1 MKTLIVEDNATLRA
15 IYAQYLD
22 GTGLEVD
29 SVETLCAARD
39 SLAKADA
46 QLVLLDI
53 ELPDGNGLDLID
65 DLQQLSPQPAV
76 VVMTGHGAGYAEQ
89 AIARG
94 ADDFLNKPFDAARLR
109 ATLLNAAEK
118 QKLSQQV
125 ASLSVK
131 RERLGSLR
139 GQSSTMQTVF
149 ETVESLAGTV
159 ATAFVMGESGTGK
172 ELAARAIHQLSA
184 RAPGPFV
191 VVDCS
196 ALGAEQWEQALFGTP
211 ESEGL
216 IAEAAEGTLFLDE
229 VCSLS
234 FEAQSTLLRLI
245 QHGTYRP
252 IGSAQEAAA
261 DVRIIASTNRDPLF
275 EMREGRLREDLYY
288 RLHVVPLRMP
298 PVRER
303 PDDVL
308 LLATEFLTRIAE
320 EEGKPPVTLS
330 PPAAEALKH
339 YSWPGNVRQLEN
351 AMRQLVVL
359 GRAGVIDE
367 AALAQ
372 MIAGT
377 EIAVDAPALS
387 MLSVADGGLQSE
399 GGIEPLWIT
408 EKKAIEVAIAAA
420 GGSINRAAKQLQVA
434 PSTIYRKM
442 QSWKVQS
449 DSR

>member
-1 MKTLIVEDNATLRA
+1 VKTLIVEDSATLCA

-22 GTGLEVD
+22 GSGLEVD
-29 SVETLCAARD
+29 SVETLSAARE
-39 SLAKADA
+39 SLAKADV

-65 DLQQLSPQPAV
+65 DLQKLSPQPAV
-76 VVMTGHGAGYAEQ
+76 VVMTGHGADYAEQ

-109 ATLLNAAEK
+109 VTLLNAAEK

-125 ASLSVK
+125 ADLSVK
-131 RERLGSLR
+131 RERLGPLR
-139 GQSSTMQTVF
+139 GQSSAMQTVF
-149 ETVESLAGTV
+149 ETVESLAGTL

-196 ALGAEQWEQALFGTP
+196 ALGAEQWEQALFGAG
-211 ESEGL
+211 ERGGL

-275 EMREGRLREDLYY
+275 EMREGRLREDIYY

-303 PDDVL
+303 SDDVL
-308 LLATEFLTRIAE
+308 FLATDFLTRIAE

-351 AMRQLVVL
+351 AMRQLVLL
-359 GRAGVIDE
+359 GQEGVIDE
-367 AALAQ
+367 AAVAH

-377 EIAVDAPALS
+377 EIAVDASDVSLPSAS
-387 MLSVADGGLQSE
+387 DRDVQSE
-399 GGIEPLWIT
+399 GGIEPLWTT
-408 EKKAIEVAIAAA
+408 EKKAIEAAIAAS

-434 PSTIYRKM
+434 PSTIYRKI

-449 DSR
+449 NSR

>member
-1 MKTLIVEDNATLRA
+1 
-15 IYAQYLD
+15 
-22 GTGLEVD
+22 
-29 SVETLCAARD
+29 
-39 SLAKADA
+39 
-46 QLVLLDI
+46 
-53 ELPDGNGLDLID
+53 
-65 DLQQLSPQPAV
+65 
-76 VVMTGHGAGYAEQ
+76 
-89 AIARG
+89 
-94 ADDFLNKPFDAARLR
+94 
-109 ATLLNAAEK
+109 
-118 QKLSQQV
+118 
-125 ASLSVK
+125 
-131 RERLGSLR
+131 
-139 GQSSTMQTVF
+139 
-149 ETVESLAGTV
+149 
-159 ATAFVMGESGTGK
+159 VMGESGTGK

-196 ALGAEQWEQALFGTP
+196 ALGAEQWEQALFGAG
-211 ESEGL
+211 ERSGL

-252 IGSAQEAAA
+252 IGSAREAAA

-303 PDDVL
+303 ADDVL
-308 LLATEFLTRIAE
+308 FLATDFLTRIAE

-330 PPAAEALKH
+330 APAAEALKH

-351 AMRQLVVL
+351 AMRQLVLL
-359 GRAGVIDE
+359 GQEGVIDE
-367 AALAQ
+367 AAVGH

-377 EIAVDAPALS
+377 EIAVDASDVS
-387 MLSVADGGLQSE
+387 MPSAGDSDVPNE

-408 EKKAIEVAIAAA
+408 EKKAIEAAIAAC
-420 GGSINRAAKQLQVA
+420 GGSINRAAKRLQVA
-434 PSTIYRKM
+434 PSTIYRKI
-442 QSWKVQS
+442 QSWKVQN

>member
-1 MKTLIVEDNATLRA
+1 MKTLIVEDSATLCA

-22 GTGLEVD
+22 GSGLEVD
-29 SVETLCAARD
+29 SVETLSAARE
-39 SLAKADA
+39 SLAKADV

-76 VVMTGHGAGYAEQ
+76 VVMTGYGADYAEQ

-109 ATLLNAAEK
+109 VTLLNAAEK
-118 QKLSQQV
+118 QKLSRQV

-252 IGSAQEAAA
+252 IGSAREAAA

-351 AMRQLVVL
+351 AMRQLVLL

-367 AALAQ
+367 AAVAQ

-377 EIAVDAPALS
+377 EIAVDAPTLP

-408 EKKAIEVAIAAA
+408 EKKAIEAAIAAS

-434 PSTIYRKM
+434 PSTIYRKFNPE
-442 QSWKVQS
+442 SAK
-449 DSR
+449 

>member
-1 MKTLIVEDNATLRA
+1 MKTLIVEDSATLCA

-22 GTGLEVD
+22 GSGLEVD
-29 SVETLCAARD
+29 SVETLSAARE
-39 SLAKADA
+39 SLAKADV

-76 VVMTGHGAGYAEQ
+76 VVMTGHGADYAEQ

-109 ATLLNAAEK
+109 VTLLNAAEK

-125 ASLSVK
+125 ANLSVK
-131 RERLGSLR
+131 RERLGPLR
-139 GQSSTMQTVF
+139 GQSSAMQTVF
-149 ETVESLAGTV
+149 ETVESLAGTL

-196 ALGAEQWEQALFGTP
+196 ALGAEQWEQALFGAG
-211 ESEGL
+211 ERGGL

-303 PDDVL
+303 ADDVL
-308 LLATEFLTRIAE
+308 FLATDFLTHIAE
-320 EEGKPPVTLS
+320 EEGKSPVTLS
-330 PPAAEALKH
+330 APAAEALKH

-351 AMRQLVVL
+351 AMRQLVLL
-359 GRAGVIDE
+359 GQEGVIDE
-367 AALAQ
+367 AAVVH

-377 EIAVDAPALS
+377 EIAVDASDVS
-387 MLSVADGGLQSE
+387 MPSAGDRDVPSE
-399 GGIEPLWIT
+399 DGIEPLWIT
-408 EKKAIEVAIAAA
+408 EKKAIEAAIAAS

-434 PSTIYRKM
+434 PSTIYRKI

-449 DSR
+449 NSS

>member
-1 MKTLIVEDNATLRA
+1 MKTLIVEDSATLCA

-22 GTGLEVD
+22 GSGLAVD
-29 SVETLCAARD
+29 SVETLSAARE
-39 SLAKADA
+39 SLAKADV

-65 DLQQLSPQPAV
+65 DLQKLSPQPAV
-76 VVMTGHGAGYAEQ
+76 VVMTGHGADYAEQ

-109 ATLLNAAEK
+109 VTLLNAAEK

-125 ASLSVK
+125 ANLSVK
-131 RERLGSLR
+131 RERLGPLR
-139 GQSSTMQTVF
+139 GQSSAMQTVF
-149 ETVESLAGTV
+149 ETVESLAGTL

-196 ALGAEQWEQALFGTP
+196 ALGAEQWEQALFGAG
-211 ESEGL
+211 ERGGL

-252 IGSAQEAAA
+252 IGLAQEAAA

-303 PDDVL
+303 SDDVL
-308 LLATEFLTRIAE
+308 FLATDFLTRIAE

-351 AMRQLVVL
+351 AMRQLVLL
-359 GRAGVIDE
+359 GQEGVIDE
-367 AALAQ
+367 AAVAH

-377 EIAVDAPALS
+377 EIAVDASDVSLPSAS
-387 MLSVADGGLQSE
+387 DRDVQSE

-408 EKKAIEVAIAAA
+408 EKKAIEAAIAAS

-434 PSTIYRKM
+434 PSTIYRKI

-449 DSR
+449 NSR

>member
-1 MKTLIVEDNATLRA
+1 MKTLIVEDSATLCA

-22 GTGLEVD
+22 GSGLEVD
-29 SVETLCAARD
+29 SVETLSAARE
-39 SLAKADA
+39 SLAKADV

-76 VVMTGHGAGYAEQ
+76 VVMTGHGADYAEQ

-125 ASLSVK
+125 ANLSVK
-131 RERLGSLR
+131 RERLGPLR
-139 GQSSTMQTVF
+139 GQSSAMQTVF
-149 ETVESLAGTV
+149 ETVESLAGTL

-196 ALGAEQWEQALFGTP
+196 ALGAEQWEQALFGAG
-211 ESEGL
+211 ERGGL

-303 PDDVL
+303 ADDVL
-308 LLATEFLTRIAE
+308 FLATDFLTRIAE
-320 EEGKPPVTLS
+320 EEGKPPVRLS
-330 PPAAEALKH
+330 APAARALKH

-351 AMRQLVVL
+351 AMRQLVLL
-359 GRAGVIDE
+359 GQEGVIDE
-367 AALAQ
+367 AAVEH
-372 MIAGT
+372 M
-377 EIAVDAPALS
+377 IAVDASDVS
-387 MLSVADGGLQSE
+387 MQSAGDRDVPSE

-408 EKKAIEVAIAAA
+408 EKKAIEAAIAAS

-434 PSTIYRKM
+434 PSTIYRKI

-449 DSR
+449 NSS

>member
-1 MKTLIVEDNATLRA
+1 MKTLIIEDSATLCA

-22 GTGLEVD
+22 GSGLAVE
-29 SVETLCAARD
+29 SVETLSAARE
-39 SLAKADA
+39 SLAKADV

-65 DLQQLSPQPAV
+65 DLQKMSPQPAV
-76 VVMTGHGAGYAEQ
+76 VVMTGHGADYAEQ

-109 ATLLNAAEK
+109 VTLLNAAEK

-125 ASLSVK
+125 ANLSVK
-131 RERLGSLR
+131 RERLGPLR
-139 GQSSTMQTVF
+139 GQSSAMQTVF
-149 ETVESLAGTV
+149 ETVESLAGTL

-196 ALGAEQWEQALFGTP
+196 ALGAEQWEQALFGAG
-211 ESEGL
+211 ERGGL

-303 PDDVL
+303 ADDVL
-308 LLATEFLTRIAE
+308 FLATDFLTRIAE

-330 PPAAEALKH
+330 PPAAETLKH

-351 AMRQLVVL
+351 AMRQLVLL
-359 GRAGVIDE
+359 GQAGVIDE
-367 AALAQ
+367 AAVAH

-377 EIAVDAPALS
+377 EIAVDASDVSIPSAGDRD
-387 MLSVADGGLQSE
+387 AQSE

-408 EKKAIEVAIAAA
+408 EKKAIEAAIAAS

-434 PSTIYRKM
+434 PSTIYRKI
-442 QSWKVQS
+442 QSWKGHS
-449 DSR
+449 NSR